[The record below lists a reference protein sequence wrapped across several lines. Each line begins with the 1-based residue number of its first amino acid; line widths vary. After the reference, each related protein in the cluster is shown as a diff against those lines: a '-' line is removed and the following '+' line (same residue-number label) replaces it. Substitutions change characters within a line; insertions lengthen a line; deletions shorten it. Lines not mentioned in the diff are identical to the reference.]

1 MTQEEDVCAQLWRM
15 LRTLIVY
22 NKVEGRTL
30 ANGKVMRTFREWRK
44 AWYFWNMWVENAR
57 K

>member
-1 MTQEEDVCAQLWRM
+1 MAQEDVCAQLRRM
-15 LRTLIVY
+15 LRTLTVY
-22 NKVEGRTL
+22 NTVEGRTL
-30 ANGKVMRTFREWRK
+30 AKGKVMRTFREWRK